1 MLWNNYIFIGY
12 SEKDDFD
19 ATKFRTNIEGVN
31 FIKEKFPNK
40 QVKAFELN
48 KSDVDPKHNVFI

>member
-1 MLWNNYIFIGY
+1 MTLTAY
-12 SEKDDFD
+12 KV
-19 ATKFRTNIEGVN
+19 ARTNIEGVN

-48 KSDVDPKHNVFI
+48 KSDVDPKQNAFI